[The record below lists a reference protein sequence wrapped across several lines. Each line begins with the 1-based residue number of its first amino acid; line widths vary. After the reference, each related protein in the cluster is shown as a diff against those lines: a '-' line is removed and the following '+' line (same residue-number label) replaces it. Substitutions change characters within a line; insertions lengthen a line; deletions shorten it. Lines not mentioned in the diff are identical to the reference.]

1 MIETLIAI
9 LFLAGTAPFAILA
22 FLECQHVAAIRRD
35 TQARS
40 RACIAR
46 CVRVVVDK
54 RI

>member
-1 MIETLIAI
+1 MIDTFFAI

-22 FLECQHVAAIRRD
+22 FLECQHVARLRRD

-46 CVRVVVDK
+46 CVRTMGDE
-54 RI
+54 RR

>member
-1 MIETLIAI
+1 MNTFFAI
-9 LFLAGTAPFAILA
+9 LFLAGAAPFAILA

-46 CVRVVVDK
+46 CVRVVVDERK
-54 RI
+54 